1 MTCSIRSRAALP
13 ALVLLLAGC
22 AGLSPRPTETPQAE
36 QAMRSRSFQDA
47 IDLAGRLSVHYQ
59 SAYKDEALHGSFT
72 WAQQPAQTTVTL
84 MSPLGQTLAVIDLTP
99 DGATLTQAGQPPRMA
114 ADVDTLTAETLGW
127 PLPISGLRYW
137 LQGFA
142 IDDRGQQFVATPE
155 SSDVITRDGWH
166 LHYTS
171 WQDNAPSTAPQRP
184 RRIDLERS
192 TQQAGNVAIRI
203 VIDTWQ
209 TR

>member
-1 MTCSIRSRAALP
+1 MTGCIQSRVALA
-13 ALVLLLAGC
+13 ALVLLLTGC
-22 AGLSPRPTETPQAE
+22 AGLAHRPTETPQAE

-47 IDLAGRLSVHYQ
+47 IDLTGRLSVHYQ
-59 SAYKDEALHGSFT
+59 SAYKDEALHGSFS
-72 WAQQPAQTTVTL
+72 WAQEPAQTTVTL

-99 DGATLTQAGQPPRMA
+99 GGATLTQAGQPTRAA

-142 IDDRGQQFVATPE
+142 IDAGGHRFVATPE
-155 SSDVITRDGWH
+155 SSDVVTRDGWR

-171 WQDNAPSTAPQRP
+171 WQDNVPSTAPQRP

-192 TQQAGNVAIRI
+192 TQQAGEVAIRI

>member
-1 MTCSIRSRAALP
+1 MTGRIQSRAALA

-22 AGLSPRPTETPQAE
+22 AGLTPRPAETPQAE

-47 IDLAGRLSVHYQ
+47 IDLTGRLSVRYQ

-99 DGATLTQAGQPPRMA
+99 DGATLTQAGQPPRAA

-142 IDDRGQQFVATPE
+142 IDAGGHHFVATPE
-155 SSDVITRDGWH
+155 SSDVVTRDGWH
-166 LHYTS
+166 LHYAS

-192 TQQAGNVAIRI
+192 TQQAGEVAIRI

>member
-1 MTCSIRSRAALP
+1 MTGSIGSRAALT

-22 AGLSPRPTETPQAE
+22 ASLSPRPTETPQAE

-47 IDLAGRLSVHYQ
+47 IELAGRLSVLYQ
-59 SAYKDEALHGSFT
+59 GAYKDEALHGSFT
-72 WAQQPAQTTVTL
+72 WAQRPAQTTVTL

-99 DGATLTQAGQPPRMA
+99 DGATLTQAGQPPRAA

-142 IDDRGQQFVATPE
+142 IDAGGRHFVATPE
-155 SSDVITRDGWH
+155 SSDVTTRDGWR

-171 WQDNAPSTAPQRP
+171 WQDNASSTAPQRP